1 MVVKPVDLTVLE
13 LALVVLR
20 EIVSDYDQLPR
31 DLALGQILVWPVTAG
46 QDFCREFNAFNI
58 RTTAFALSELR
69 HHLLRLNHVLEHRLD
84 LVDCIVAALNLKLLD
99 HQLLCLI

>member
-58 RTTAFALSELR
+58 RTTAFALSKLR